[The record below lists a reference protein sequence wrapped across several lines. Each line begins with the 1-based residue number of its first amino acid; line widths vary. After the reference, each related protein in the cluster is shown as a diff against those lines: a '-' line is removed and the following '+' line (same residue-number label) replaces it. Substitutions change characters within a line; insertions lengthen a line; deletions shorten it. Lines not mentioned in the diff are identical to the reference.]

1 MAAAGVAQ
9 ATCAGR
15 DSGQGG
21 CIKTRNRRAAM
32 PTPTARRLTL
42 AVAAFGA
49 FLVQAAA
56 AQPPAP
62 AEPRRV
68 MAEADGGDPRRGGWP
83 GARTTTPDTAAVVVR
98 EPTLTRRGTRLL
110 PVAAATEPPDETA
123 LVMVREPV
131 MTARGT
137 RMRSVA
143 VPAAPVTVSARTL
156 R

>member
-1 MAAAGVAQ
+1 
-9 ATCAGR
+9 
-15 DSGQGG
+15 
-21 CIKTRNRRAAM
+21 M
-32 PTPTARRLTL
+32 PTPTPRRLAL

-62 AEPRRV
+62 TEARRV
-68 MAEADGGDPRRGGWP
+68 IAEADAGDPRRGSWP
-83 GARTTTPDTAAVVVR
+83 GARATTPAMAAVVVR

-110 PVAAATEPPDETA
+110 PVAAATGPTDETA

-131 MTARGT
+131 MTVRGT

-143 VPAAPVTVSARTL
+143 LAAAPVTVSARTL